1 MVNNIMSAVKGTGG
15 SKASQA
21 PKSKKASDD
30 KSVFGQA
37 LTDAAGA
44 ANSANAQPERKTYEQ
59 KDTSSAEKATESVQ
73 AAQEG
78 SDQPVMLIQEGV
90 EGQNMLAGL
99 MQGTEGVQTAEGTE
113 ELWGQGMAE
122 AVAAADVVQAAD
134 MTGEQVEA
142 ADQLMMNNNPGTVK
156 DLPQEAVAE
165 TEMSVNSEELT
176 ARMNVLE
183 NQTEARGQQAAS
195 DTDSKADALETVK
208 EENNSIVDVRAEAAA
223 DKAGMSYI
231 QQQGSN
237 DSGVIEA
244 QVEVTSTGEIKP
256 EYTNMLKD
264 IIAKQLSSGRQ
275 ELEISLTPKN
285 LGTLLV
291 KVAIE
296 AGETTVSIICTNAR
310 TMEAMSSKATEL
322 GRMLEDTL
330 GDKMEV
336 VVEDKSGQDT
346 QYYEDGRNDTGAQA
360 QKEEQERRYEESRRQ
375 MGREA
380 DSVDFLQ
387 QLRLG
392 LA

>member
-21 PKSKKASDD
+21 PKSKKTSDD

-44 ANSANAQPERKTYEQ
+44 ANSANAQPERKTYDQ
-59 KDTSSAEKATESVQ
+59 KDAPSAEKAAESVQ
-73 AAQEG
+73 PAQE
-78 SDQPVMLIQEGV
+78 SPNQPVMLIQEGV

-113 ELWGQGMAE
+113 ALFGQGMAE

-134 MTGEQVEA
+134 MTGEQVEV
-142 ADQLMMNNNPGTVK
+142 ADQLVMNDNPGAVK
-156 DLPQEAVAE
+156 DIPKEAVAE
-165 TEMSVNSEELT
+165 TEMSVNSEEIT
-176 ARMNVLE
+176 ARMNVPE
-183 NQTEARGQQAAS
+183 NQAEAGGQQAAS
-195 DTDSKADALETVK
+195 DTDSKAGVLEAV
-208 EENNSIVDVRAEAAA
+208 EEENSIVDVRAEAAA

-231 QQQGSN
+231 QQQGSD

-244 QVEVTSTGEIKP
+244 QVEVTGTGEIKP

-291 KVAIE
+291 KVAVE
-296 AGETTVSIICTNAR
+296 AGETTVSIICTNSRA
-310 TMEAMSSKATEL
+310 MQAMSSKATEL

-336 VVEDKSGQDT
+336 MVEDKSGQESHF
-346 QYYEDGRNDTGAQA
+346 YEDGRNDTGAQA
-360 QKEEQERRYEESRRQ
+360 QKEEQERRHEESRRQ
-375 MGREA
+375 MEREA
-380 DSVDFLQ
+380 GSADFLQ

>member
-21 PKSKKASDD
+21 PKSKKTSDD

-37 LTDAAGA
+37 LTDAVGA
-44 ANSANAQPERKTYEQ
+44 ANSANAQPERKTYDQ
-59 KDTSSAEKATESVQ
+59 KDAPSAEKATESVQ
-73 AAQEG
+73 PAQE
-78 SDQPVMLIQEGV
+78 SPNQPVMLMQEGV

-99 MQGTEGVQTAEGTE
+99 MQGTEGVQMAEGTE
-113 ELWGQGMAE
+113 KLWGQGMAE

-142 ADQLMMNNNPGTVK
+142 ADQLMTSGAVK
-156 DLPQEAVAE
+156 NLPQEAVAE
-165 TEMSVNSEELT
+165 AEMSVNPEEL
-176 ARMNVLE
+176 AVKVNVPE
-183 NQTEARGQQAAS
+183 NQAEAGGQQAAS
-195 DTDSKADALETVK
+195 DTGSKAGALETVK
-208 EENNSIVDVRAEAAA
+208 EENSIVDVRAEAAA

-244 QVEVTSTGEIKP
+244 QVEVTGTGEIKP

-264 IIAKQLSSGRQ
+264 IIAKQLSNGRQ

-296 AGETTVSIICTNAR
+296 AGETTVSIICANAR

-360 QKEEQERRYEESRRQ
+360 QKEEQERRHEESRRQ
-375 MGREA
+375 MEREA
-380 DSVDFLQ
+380 GSADFLQ